1 MSDGK
6 EKTLEL
12 LANASKRLSNLTN
25 NQVSQL
31 ASLALL
37 AEGGHLEIKWLA
49 NLVREIEGMEK

>member
-25 NQVSQL
+25 NQVNQL

-37 AEGGHLEIKWLA
+37 AEGGHLEIKGLA